1 MIEGQ
6 GLAVIALGG
15 NAILRPGEEATF
27 SVQMRHLHA
36 TIRRVVSVM
45 DRFSGIVITHGN
57 GPQVGDILLQNEM
70 ARAKVPP
77 MPLDVCVA
85 QSQGQIGY
93 MVQLALMNEL
103 RRAGVEADVICALTA
118 VTIGPGNDEGQ
129 AIKPIGPYYSEQEA
143 VGIRA
148 HRGWEMVEDK
158 ARGGYRRVVP
168 SPPPSEVLGIGPLGE
183 LVKQQGRRTILVA
196 GGGGGVPLRR
206 KGEQYSGI
214 EAVIDK
220 DLTSALIARRLS
232 ADMLIMLTDIE
243 AVYKGFRTMSPLAI
257 TKATPVEMM
266 ALMAEGQ
273 FPAGTMGPKVMA
285 ACGFADEGGKALIT
299 DADHLPSAL
308 EGLSGTTIV
317 KER

>member
-15 NAILRPGEEATF
+15 NAILRPGEEASF
-27 SVQMRHLHA
+27 AVQMRHLHA
-36 TIRRVVSVM
+36 TMRRVVSVM
-45 DRFSGIVITHGN
+45 KCFSGIVFTHGN

-70 ARAKVPP
+70 ARGKVPS

-93 MVQLALMNEL
+93 MFQLALMNEM
-103 RRAGVEADVICALTA
+103 RRAGIEADVICALTA
-118 VTIGPGNDEGQ
+118 VTIDPGNDEGR

-143 VGIRA
+143 VEIQA
-148 HRGWEMVEDK
+148 QRGWKMVEDA

-168 SPPPSEVLGIGPLGE
+168 SPPPLEVLGIGHLGE
-183 LVKQQGRRTILVA
+183 LVKQQGRRTILIA

-206 KGEQYSGI
+206 QGDVYSGM

-220 DLTSALIARRLS
+220 DLTSALIARDLS

-243 AVYKGFRTMSPLAI
+243 AVYKGFRTRAPLAI
-257 TKATPVEMM
+257 TKATPEEMM
-266 ALMAEGQ
+266 ALMVEGQ
-273 FPAGTMGPKVMA
+273 FPAGTMGPKVTA

-299 DADHLPSAL
+299 DADHLLSAL

>member
-1 MIEGQ
+1 M
-6 GLAVIALGG
+6 
-15 NAILRPGEEATF
+15 
-27 SVQMRHLHA
+27 
-36 TIRRVVSVM
+36 RRVVSVM
-45 DRFSGIVITHGN
+45 DRFNGIVVTHGN

-70 ARAKVPP
+70 AREKVPP
-77 MPLDVCVA
+77 MPLDACVA

-93 MVQLALMNEL
+93 MVQTALMNEL
-103 RRAGVEADVICALTA
+103 RRAGIEAEVICVLTA
-118 VTIGPGNDEGQ
+118 VTIGPGNDEGP

-143 VGIRA
+143 ESIRA
-148 HRGWEMVEDK
+148 QRGWAMVEDK

-168 SPPPSEVLGIGPLGE
+168 SPPPSEVLGIGPLGG
-183 LVKQQGRRTILVA
+183 LVRQKAIRTIVIA

-206 KGEQYSGI
+206 QGDRYSGM

-220 DLTSALIARRLS
+220 DLTSALIAKGLS
-232 ADMLIMLTDIE
+232 ADMLIMLTDVE
-243 AVYKGFRTMSPLAI
+243 AVYKGFRTRSPLAI

-273 FPAGTMGPKVMA
+273 FPPGTMGPKVKA

-299 DADHLPSAL
+299 DADHLHSAL
-308 EGLSGTTIV
+308 EGRSGTTIV

>member
-1 MIEGQ
+1 MIEGL

-27 SVQMRHLHA
+27 AVQMRHLHA
-36 TIRRVVSVM
+36 TMRRVVSVM
-45 DRFSGIVITHGN
+45 ERFSGMVITHGN

-70 ARAKVPP
+70 ARGKVPP

-93 MVQLALMNEL
+93 MVQLALMNEM
-103 RRAGVEADVICALTA
+103 RRAGIETDVICALTA
-118 VTIGPGNDEGQ
+118 VTIDPGHNNER

-143 VGIRA
+143 VEIKA
-148 HRGWEMVEDK
+148 QRGWEMVEDA

-168 SPPPSEVLGIGPLGE
+168 SPPPLEVLGIKHLGE
-183 LVKQQGRRTILVA
+183 LVMRQGRRTILIA

-206 KGEQYSGI
+206 QGDVYSGM

-220 DLTSALIARRLS
+220 DLTSALIARDLS

-243 AVYKGFRTMSPLAI
+243 AVYKGFRTRSPLAI
-257 TKATPVEMM
+257 TKATPNEMM
-266 ALMAEGQ
+266 ALMVEGQ
-273 FPAGTMGPKVMA
+273 FPAGTMGPKVRA
-285 ACGFADEGGKALIT
+285 ACGFAEEGGTALIT